1 MPARHLS
8 SVLFPEPLRPTI
20 PKNSPSA
27 ISKVMSSTARSVS
40 YVAVCSGWSTRSLSV
55 LYRRCGR
62 RKCFDRWSTTT
73 AGGVVGAVGA
83 SSSAVGTVRCTPPD
97 ASNGTCHSP
106 GVQASAR
113 TKRCALISAILG
125 SSVVFLDGTV
135 VNVALPAIRDDLETG
150 LAAQQWI
157 VEAYLLTLGSLLL
170 VGGSLGDLL
179 GRRLIF
185 GVGLAGF
192 GATSVICALAPT
204 AELLVAARALQGV
217 AGALLVPASLAV
229 ITATFPPEERGAAIG
244 AWTAW
249 AGMAMVIG
257 PLGGGLLVDHASWR
271 WIFAINV
278 PFVLATLAL
287 VRTVVPES
295 VDEESTHRIDYL
307 GALLVALGLAGPVF
321 ALIQQPI
328 HGFGDPLVALPGLA
342 GMALLVAF
350 VLHERRSDH
359 PMLPLG
365 IFRSRN
371 FAVGNVTTLLVYGG
385 LGAATFFVAI
395 YLQQVA
401 GYSAVEAGLTLT
413 PITVI
418 MFLLSR
424 RFGALSDRIGPRALM
439 GIGPIVGG
447 VGLIGMGRLGTHVDY
462 LTDLLPAVI
471 VFGLGLSATV
481 APLTN
486 TVLGAV
492 PQHNA
497 GVASGANNAISR
509 VAGLLAIA
517 AVGAI
522 VAVQF
527 GSALDD
533 RLSGRPLDAGQ
544 RAAVREV
551 KTRPLSGGV
560 PGRPEL
566 DRPVEAASVHAYRV
580 GLGVGGALMALGGV
594 ISLLWIVNPA
604 PT

>member
-1 MPARHLS
+1 MPNA
-8 SVLFPEPLRPTI
+8 T
-20 PKNSPSA
+20 
-27 ISKVMSSTARSVS
+27 
-40 YVAVCSGWSTRSLSV
+40 
-55 LYRRCGR
+55 
-62 RKCFDRWSTTT
+62 
-73 AGGVVGAVGA
+73 
-83 SSSAVGTVRCTPPD
+83 
-97 ASNGTCHSP
+97 
-106 GVQASAR
+106 ASAR
-113 TKRCALISAILG
+113 TPTRWWPWRSVIRVVADARTKRLTLIACILG
-125 SSVVFLDGTV
+125 TAVVFVDGTV
-135 VNVALPAIRDDLETG
+135 VNVALPAIRADLDTG

-179 GRRLIF
+179 GRRRIF
-185 GVGLAGF
+185 MVGLAGF
-192 GATSVICALAPT
+192 GVTSLLCALAPN
-204 AELLVAARALQGV
+204 AEALVAARALQGV
-217 AGALLVPASLAV
+217 SGALLVPSSLAV
-229 ITATFPPEERGAAIG
+229 ITATFPAAERGAAIG

-249 AGMAMVIG
+249 AGTSMVIG

-278 PFVLATLAL
+278 PFLLGTLAL
-287 VRTVVPES
+287 VRAVVIES

-321 ALIQQPI
+321 ALIEQPD
-328 HGFGDPLVALPGLA
+328 HGFGDPLVAAPGLV
-342 GMALLVAF
+342 GFLLLGAF

-365 IFRSRN
+365 LFRSRN
-371 FAVGNVTTLLVYGG
+371 FAVGNAATLLVYGG
-385 LGAATFFVAI
+385 LGAATFYVAI

-401 GYSAVEAGLTLT
+401 GYTAVEAGATLL
-413 PITVI
+413 PITLI
-418 MFLLSR
+418 MFVMSR

-439 GIGPIVGG
+439 GLGPIVGG
-447 VGLIGMGRLGTHVDY
+447 LGLIGMGRLGTHVDY

-486 TVLGAV
+486 TVLGSV

-522 VAVQF
+522 VAAQF
-527 GSALDD
+527 GSTLDA
-533 RLSGRPLDAGQ
+533 RVSGRPLDPAQ

-560 PGRPEL
+560 PGHREL
-566 DRPVEAASVHAYRV
+566 DRAVEAASVHGYRW
-580 GLGVGGALMALGGV
+580 GLGVGGGLMVLGGV
-594 ISLLWIVNPA
+594 ISLLGIVNPA
-604 PT
+604 RAARLRRDTVHGPSELTYPCPEQRRETELAGAAHR

>member
-1 MPARHLS
+1 MTGL
-8 SVLFPEPLRPTI
+8 
-20 PKNSPSA
+20 SPSPH
-27 ISKVMSSTARSVS
+27 
-40 YVAVCSGWSTRSLSV
+40 VA
-55 LYRRCGR
+55 
-62 RKCFDRWSTTT
+62 D
-73 AGGVVGAVGA
+73 
-83 SSSAVGTVRCTPPD
+83 
-97 ASNGTCHSP
+97 
-106 GVQASAR
+106 AR
-113 TKRCALISAILG
+113 TKRLTLIACILG
-125 SSVVFLDGTV
+125 SAVVFVDGTV
-135 VNVALPAIRDDLETG
+135 VNVALPAIRDDLDAG
-150 LAAQQWI
+150 LATQQWI

-217 AGALLVPASLAV
+217 AGALLVPSSLAV
-229 ITATFPPEERGAAIG
+229 ITATFPAEERGAAIG
-244 AWTAW
+244 TWTAW

-257 PLGGGLLVDHASWR
+257 PLGGGLLVDHATWR

-287 VRTVVPES
+287 VRAAVLES
-295 VDEESTHRIDYL
+295 VDEESSHRIDYL

-321 ALIQQPI
+321 ALIEQPV

-371 FAVGNVTTLLVYGG
+371 FAVGNITTLLLYGG
-385 LGAATFFVAI
+385 LGGATFFVAI

-401 GYSAVEAGLTLT
+401 GYSAVEAGLTLMPLT
-413 PITVI
+413 LI
-418 MFLLSR
+418 MFALSR

-439 GIGPIVGG
+439 GLGPIVAG
-447 VGLIGMGRLGTHVDY
+447 VGLIAMGRLGTHVDY
-462 LTDLLPAVI
+462 LTDLLPGVL

-517 AVGAI
+517 TIGAV
-522 VAVQF
+522 VAAQF

-533 RLSGRPLDAGQ
+533 RLSGRALDAGQ

-551 KTRPLSGGV
+551 KTRPLSGGI

-566 DRPVEAASVHAYRV
+566 DRPVEAASVHAYRW
-580 GLGVGGALMALGGV
+580 GLGVGGALTILGGV
-594 ISLLWIVNPA
+594 ISLLGIVNPA
-604 PT
+604 RTTPRLRRDHVHGATELAYPCPERRREADAALAGSRAAAPAGAGAARR